1 MAIYQSGAHS
11 THRLMIHL
19 VWIPKYRKRIL
30 QGKLAI
36 RVDELLRLCA
46 EANGWKVLELNVQKD
61 HVHIVIQF
69 VPTIAVSKMVQL
81 LKGKSSKVVREEFP
95 ELEEVYWGDS
105 FWADGFFA
113 ETAGKCDLKVIL
125 DYVKNQ

>member
-1 MAIYQSGAHS
+1 MAIYQSGSHS
-11 THRLMIHL
+11 KHRLMIHL

-30 QGKLAI
+30 QGKLAT

-105 FWADGFFA
+105 FWADGYFA